1 MGESQVVE
9 NRSKQG
15 AVVTGTGKPMTP
27 IQPIANYWNFTN
39 GDISP
44 DYFDN
49 AKIYDLIVTPN
60 AGMYWLSSRYAY
72 GTSATDWFFGMMWI
86 LGPEAEMSEGQ
97 LYRSNNEAGSVPNC
111 GIRPIISIP
120 KSSCNIRQ
128 GGTNGE
134 TYHIEPKS

>member
-1 MGESQVVE
+1 MGESQVAD
-9 NRSKQG
+9 NRSKQDT
-15 AVVTGTGKPMTP
+15 VVTGTGKPMTP

-72 GTSATDWFFGMMWI
+72 RHIGNRLVLRNDVD
-86 LGPEAEMSEGQ
+86 LGS
-97 LYRSNNEAGSVPNC
+97 RSRDE
-111 GIRPIISIP
+111 
-120 KSSCNIRQ
+120 
-128 GGTNGE
+128 
-134 TYHIEPKS
+134 